1 VRPTVAARHRLPR
14 RPKQLSAVSVLAS
27 RSTECC
33 STESRPTESRSTEC
47 RSTESR
53 PTESRSTES
62 RPTESRSTECRS
74 TESRPTESRPTDS
87 ARQVLR
93 MADAPGAEIDVYV
106 NRLDSVLGKKMSV
119 ISVSRAAQSCSLL
132 PPSCLESAA
141 GGAGHQAHS
150 GRQCRS
156 LPLSVYLRV
165 RWEIMGLVTTA
176 RSPTH
181 EHELTEILLR
191 FYILAIP

>member
-33 STESRPTESRSTEC
+33 STESR
-47 RSTESR
+47 STESR
-53 PTESRSTES
+53 PTESR
-62 RPTESRSTECRS
+62 P

-119 ISVSRAAQSCSLL
+119 ISVSRAAQS
-132 PPSCLESAA
+132 
-141 GGAGHQAHS
+141 
-150 GRQCRS
+150 
-156 LPLSVYLRV
+156 
-165 RWEIMGLVTTA
+165 
-176 RSPTH
+176 
-181 EHELTEILLR
+181 
-191 FYILAIP
+191 